1 MCLFLQK
8 FDGNIDR
15 SLVVTQVLSPPI
27 VARYI
32 KIHVIRHKGYYAAMR
47 LELHGCPGN
56 ILIDKSS
63 NNVETKYGSAER
75 SESFTDTFKV

>member
-32 KIHVIRHKGYYAAMR
+32 KIHVIEYKNRYAGMR
-47 LELHGCPGN
+47 LELRGCPGN
-56 ILIDKSS
+56 
-63 NNVETKYGSAER
+63 N
-75 SESFTDTFKV
+75 TDR

>member
-8 FDGNIDR
+8 FKGNFDR
-15 SLVVTQVLSPPI
+15 KSVVTQVLSPPI

-32 KIHVIRHKGYYAAMR
+32 KIGVIEYKGDHAGMR

-56 ILIDKSS
+56 
-63 NNVETKYGSAER
+63 N
-75 SESFTDTFKV
+75 TDR